1 MCGNPG
7 LRSTVSEFQLATLR
21 PGTHRH
27 THTRARAW
35 LHYAQEFNVQA
46 VAEKVEHTIRYD
58 TIRYD
63 TRDAISTC
71 AQKLTPTSQLNL
83 PP

>member
-1 MCGNPG
+1 MVLSVCGNPG

-21 PGTHRH
+21 PGTHRHTRTH

-58 TIRYD
+58 TIREMLFQH
-63 TRDAISTC
+63 ALKS
-71 AQKLTPTSQLNL
+71 
-83 PP
+83 